1 MAKYWE
7 GEYDINTD
15 WGGDEST
22 GNLPLPGSAVQK
34 VVKDKFKELSDGKV
48 GYIYK
53 NETES
58 KVYFSASK
66 EDYEEG
72 KYMGAVDSVAR
83 YSMDVIGDS
92 NNKTI
97 FLSNADKKEFVWY
110 FKTVE
115 NSNGSLYTENV
126 TVEYTI
132 KNESE
137 SKPTFYSTVLDANA
151 DVKNENYTKVVMNL
165 DEYLSNGTSVLSIV
179 VKGLK
184 TKQERTLQTKISII
198 TLDMEDATD
207 FSKPFENNF
216 IATTDITCT
225 KGQDYFYEYRIDE
238 QGEFIFDE
246 VGKTGKGTKD
256 TVNYTVNLGNL
267 PDGKHV
273 FEYRIFIK
281 IDSDTEPYYTGTQR
295 IEFIKGPKVTFNE
308 PQILVFSSYNK
319 GESIKSEDG
328 NLVIN
333 GVSQYVPYTM
343 KYAVYN
349 SDTTSTYL
357 NFYEVTEKG
366 ESAPITDTVFNNVF
380 AEYDIQSIES
390 GIKKVKIIT
399 KDIDENITNGDGR
412 IIYFNISESTLG
424 IDIYETNLR
433 IDFSSVGK
441 SNNSVDK
448 NTWVSNVNIGGAK
461 YKNNASFNETYD
473 WSQGWT
479 ENGLVV
485 SEGCEVTFDYAP
497 FPHQKDQ
504 ASAEEANEYVGGMR
518 AYTFEIEFMTQ
529 NVTNEDA
536 VVCDMMDETEDG
548 KCGLLITGSQIKFT
562 TPNGESVSTRFKSEE
577 MNRATIIVRP
587 KESSSGT
594 FKGLVELYING
605 VLSNIA
611 KYTEKEKFEVFG
623 RDELGTA
630 ISKNL
635 SFKGAAGADI
645 VIKYIRAYNGA
656 MDADDVVNNYILYRT
671 DSKQMLNLYNKNNV
685 INESGVITPESM
697 IKLGN
702 IPVLIFIG
710 RTKENELASPDGNEG
725 DGEGNCD
732 EEYKKADIIVN
743 GDNWYQ
749 TLENTTDKKRSV
761 DMDVIYY
768 NPLNKTK
775 NFKFINAYITPQGTS
790 SMYYPKKNYRI
801 YTQKNKDT
809 RCFFSNDSA
818 GVLEF
823 DDMMRWDFGE
833 KEEDRKWEKWRG
845 KKNYKKRKYSF
856 KDYDSKGSLNAQPV
870 KCWCLKADFAET
882 SSSHNT
888 GVARLWGDTLKN
900 SSVQLGDKQV
910 PVFKT
915 NAQATTE
922 ANYINNREKMPDV
935 RTTIDGF
942 PIVVFGAKSYSDE
955 IVFLGQYNFNNDK
968 STESVFGFCD
978 IDDEKVLKDQGKNTI
993 TEEVTE
999 VEHTLDDMLDQYM
1012 TCVETLDNGNALANF
1027 STMNSYKSFSNDESG
1042 KTSLEKLQEEYP
1054 SLLEEYFEEG
1064 GQYYNEDNKDYNAND
1079 PNSPLFYRKS
1089 FENEEGEI
1097 KYIYYARLTF
1107 DELWE
1112 DAFEFRYPEI
1122 PEKPDKADYQDE
1134 HSNWKEGGEEKY
1146 NKDVKEYDEEI
1157 LPYWKNTHLKPFKHF
1172 AEWVYSTR
1180 WCDVDGNIL
1189 SDITPEEAAIR
1200 KEKFSK
1206 EKWEHLDVWKMAA
1219 YYIYVMRFG
1228 AVDQVVKNSM
1238 LTSEGPFASDSQGNK
1253 GGYWDTTDVTGPEY
1267 GKYYKWYYINYD
1279 NDTVMGVKN
1288 DGSLAYGPEI
1298 TRRMKEGSGTT
1309 ASYIYAGS
1317 TSTLWNNLDADDDFQ
1332 YIVRIADQ
1340 GLSQTMTYK
1349 KAIEMFDVE
1358 QVGKWCERIY
1368 NKDAEYKYINPYV
1381 ADWSY
1386 EELGGTDD
1394 KAENFT
1400 DKLFMLQGSRTA
1412 HRRWWLSKRFSLFDG
1427 KWGSGDFP
1435 TKYIEVKCDYGS
1447 IGDTFS
1453 AVAGSNAYFGYQI
1466 NNKTFGSPEGGVTE
1480 EYKANSTINWKL
1492 FKNIQIGDPIAI
1504 YGSTDMLEL
1513 NLMGLSKNLSSVLF
1527 YFGKNTDITN
1537 KLERLYLS
1545 VPDELML
1552 AKSSYEIYS
1561 DDEKGTVNGKTGF
1574 EKLKLEYPELN
1585 ESDFEE
1591 GGKYPTS
1598 DVELDA
1604 TDNNSPKFYRTSVE
1618 SEEGDIVYIYFAK
1631 VSDGIRNYSCKTFA
1645 FDALDKLQDLKMAG
1659 YMSIPSIDLSK
1670 NKFINSVD
1678 VRYSNMGSV
1687 TFAEGAR
1694 IKEFYASTALTEL
1707 SFTRCNNLKLEN
1719 IKIDS
1724 VLLEDNGGVNLN
1736 KIMIDNS
1743 DGLNHDSNNF
1753 KPFILKWI
1761 KGGLGY
1767 KENSNRE
1774 LTLRGLKWKN
1784 ITIKDIETIL
1794 TFKNGDESG
1803 RNKAKSCEISGI
1815 FEMSADNLSRDDI
1828 KMIEKFEKETGV
1840 NIRIPFPNILIN
1852 VPEEIVAG
1860 DVIEIT
1866 SEIFSDS
1873 ETEINASIEYSFLV
1887 ESSDGPLMD
1896 YHDGKRYTRI
1906 DASEVRDG
1914 DVMLNKNEITNTATL
1929 ISNENILGE
1938 DTKALI
1944 GVILSYNGITKF
1956 DIAPIVIKD
1965 PTYAT
1970 SGVIEGLASL
1980 NESGHTYE
1988 YNLILTSNKGGAP
2001 IGSVDVIWNIEGDG
2015 LDYISQSGI
2024 SEDGLTLFITTKN
2037 SLPDLEVLASEI
2049 KITTEIKNYSG
2060 SGYPDFTIEKDLLV
2074 LNETVI
2080 LTHVSNP
2087 VVMKACYDNQLTS
2100 SNNFMTKDEASSVED
2115 IGSIFT
2121 DLSSTDDWSF
2131 DEFRYFNNPK
2141 LTKLDNRAFA
2151 NTRLTSI
2158 VLPENITTLGEG
2170 VFENCKKL
2178 KNVEINNN
2186 ITTISKKT
2194 FLNCSSLEKFI
2205 LPDNVYVIEANAF
2218 GGTGFVNILFNNG
2231 ETDINKTLYL
2241 SEYAKLHTIANDA
2254 FETDTWKI
2262 KSEKIESTNILNEV
2276 SLPKDLVLAI
2286 DKYNFLL
2293 SPNLS
2298 KINLISNIE
2307 DTNLLIENN
2316 ILYASSDKTV
2326 IVRAIPSVVYG
2337 YVDTIELTNTTTVFD
2352 FAFYNCNSIKKVIFG
2367 ESLEGYG
2374 LGTGAFY
2381 NSKVEEIDLSNSKKL
2396 NILQDFTFYDAI
2408 NLNDIKLPM
2417 NGRLAALCG
2426 NLFVNNTKLTSLELP
2441 DTILTIRGR
2450 VKDSDNLT
2458 SSFGGNYSYTIKN
2471 CGIEEFKLPE
2481 SLINC
2486 GMYFINSC
2494 SNLKK
2499 FIYSRYFILDSVYS
2513 LVNDCS
2519 NLKEVILP
2527 IFSTTVKDKAW
2538 FVCKNGK
2545 VISGPFNSEAEAGSK
2560 LNNYND
2566 SKPTNYSAEFT
2577 IIEKNVNED
2586 LIVNANFYIKGR
2598 ITTFENCPNISKFT
2612 FGTEDNHKI
2621 MTTEDEGVSVVRV
2634 GAMDKATGLIIPC
2647 NKALVKTVYDVIN
2660 YQINNDI
2667 VEVENGAFAH
2677 CRNLTGITL
2686 PNTLTK
2692 IGEGA
2697 FAYTSSLKNVN
2708 IPSGINIL
2716 SKELFYGSGIENI
2729 TLPIINVV
2737 SEYAFSES
2745 NLKNIILNDIKN
2757 IGDHA
2762 FFKCSNLKHVEL
2774 LNNEE
2779 LITINRFAFVDCL
2792 MLSTIVT
2799 TAINAPELL
2808 TSTGKT
2814 SIGVFDFHPFGYND
2828 SNYVGKSITTEKKL
2842 FVPYNSNGYNNEKW
2856 LKPLLDTK
2864 LSNFT
2869 KTYLQLDENVIVRSD
2884 ILNNYGIVY
2893 LKRES
2898 NNSIESIAIT
2908 NSKLTWNLK
2917 NQDGEVITEVF
2928 DNEIIRVYS
2937 DSACTNEIGR
2947 FVAHYKQTEY
2957 DLGSSQVLGSS
2968 DISLFNSNLFTDEV
2982 ETNKQNI
2989 EMANI
2994 TKEEYEILQAK
3005 INQLMKLLTKK

>member
-1 MAKYWE
+1 MAKKYWD
-7 GEYDINTD
+7 GEYNINTD

-22 GNLPLPGSAVQK
+22 NNLPLPGSAVQK
-34 VVKDKFKELSDGKV
+34 VVKDKLNELSDGKV

-53 NETES
+53 NEAES

-72 KYMGAVDSVAR
+72 NYMGAVDSVAR

-92 NNKTI
+92 NNKNI

-110 FKTVE
+110 FKTIE

-132 KNESE
+132 NNESE
-137 SKPTFYSTVLDANA
+137 GKQTFYSTILDANA

-216 IATTDITCT
+216 IATTNITCT
-225 KGQDYFYEYRIDE
+225 KGQSYFYEYRIDE
-238 QGEFIFDE
+238 QGDFIFDE
-246 VGKTGKGTKD
+246 VGKTGKGSKE

-273 FEYRIFIK
+273 FEYRVFVK
-281 IDSDTEPYYTGTQR
+281 IDSDTEPYYTTTQR
-295 IEFIKGPKVTFNE
+295 IEFIKGSKTIFTE

-390 GIKKVKIIT
+390 GIKKIKIIT
-399 KDIDENITNGDGR
+399 KDIDENITNGEGR
-412 IIYFNISESTLG
+412 IIYFNVSESTLG

-461 YKNNASFNETYD
+461 YENNASFNETYD

-504 ASAEEANEYVGGMR
+504 ASTEEANEYVGGMR

-536 VVCDMMDETEDG
+536 VVCDMMDETEG
-548 KCGLLITGSQIKFT
+548 GNCGLQITGSQIKFT
-562 TPNGESVSTRFKSEE
+562 TPKGESVSTRFKAEE

-587 KESSSGT
+587 KESASGT

-611 KYTEKEKFEVFG
+611 KYTENEKFEVFG
-623 RDELGTA
+623 RDELGNA

-685 INESGVITPESM
+685 INESGIITPQSM

-710 RTKENELASPDGNEG
+710 RTKADELASGDGNKG
-725 DGEGNCD
+725 DGKGNCD
-732 EEYKKADIIVN
+732 EEYTQGAIDAN
-743 GDNWYQ
+743 EENWYQ
-749 TLENTTDKKRSV
+749 TLENTTNKKKNI

-768 NPLNKTK
+768 NPLDKSK
-775 NFKFINAYITPQGTS
+775 NFKFVKAYITPQGTS

-809 RCFFSNDSA
+809 RCFFSSEEA
-818 GVLEF
+818 GILEF
-823 DDMMRWDFGE
+823 EDMMKWNFGE
-833 KEEDRKWEKWRG
+833 NPEDRVYEKWRG
-845 KKNYKKRKYSF
+845 KDNYKKRKYSF
-856 KDYDSKGSLNAQPV
+856 KDNSQAV

-900 SSVQLGDKQV
+900 SSVQLGDRQV

-922 ANYINNREKMPDV
+922 ANYINNREEMPDV

-942 PIVVFGAKSYSDE
+942 PIVVFGAKSYSDD

-1027 STMNSYKSFSNDESG
+1027 STMD
-1042 KTSLEKLQEEYP
+1042 
-1054 SLLEEYFEEG
+1054 
-1064 GQYYNEDNKDYNAND
+1064 D
-1079 PNSPLFYRKS
+1079 
-1089 FENEEGEI
+1089 
-1097 KYIYYARLTF
+1097 F
-1107 DELWE
+1107 DEKWE

-1122 PEKPDKADYQDE
+1122 PEEPDKADYQDE
-1134 HSNWKEGGEEKY
+1134 HSNWLEGGEEEY
-1146 NKDVKEYDEEI
+1146 NKDLAEYYETFE
-1157 LPYWKNTHLKPFKHF
+1157 YWKNTHVKPFKHF
-1172 AEWVYSTR
+1172 AEWLYSTR

-1219 YYIYVMRFG
+1219 YYIYAMRFG

-1238 LTSEGPFASDSQGNK
+1238 LTSEGPFANDSQGNK
-1253 GGYWDTTDVTGPEY
+1253 GGYWDTTDVTSPEY

-1298 TRRMKEGSGTT
+1298 TRRMKEGSGAT

-1340 GLSQTMTYK
+1340 GLSKTMTYK

-1368 NKDAEYKYINPYV
+1368 NKDADYKYVNPYV
-1381 ADWSY
+1381 ADWTY
-1386 EELGGTDD
+1386 TGEDD

-1527 YFGKNTDITN
+1527 YFGNNTDITN

-1618 SEEGDIVYIYFAK
+1618 TEEGDIVYIYFAK

-1707 SFTRCNNLKLEN
+1707 SLTRCNNLKLEN

-1724 VLLEDNGGVNLN
+1724 VLLKDNGGVNLN

-1753 KPFILKWI
+1753 KPFILNWI

-1784 ITIKDIETIL
+1784 ITIKDIEAIL
-1794 TFKNGDESG
+1794 RFKNGDESG
-1803 RNKAKSCEISGI
+1803 RNKAKSCEVSGI

-1828 KMIEKFEKETGV
+1828 KMIERFEKETGV

-1860 DVIEIT
+1860 NVIEIT

-1887 ESSDGPLMD
+1887 ESGDGPLMD

-1906 DASEVRDG
+1906 DASEVRYG

-1965 PTYAT
+1965 PTYAVD
-1970 SGVIEGLASL
+1970 GVIEGLASL

-1988 YNLILTSNKGGAP
+1988 YNLMLISNKGGTP
-2001 IGSVDVIWNIEGDG
+2001 IGSVDVIWSIEGDG

-2049 KITTEIKNYSG
+2049 KIVTRVINYSG
-2060 SGYPDFTIEKDLLV
+2060 SGFSNFVREKELLV
-2074 LNETVI
+2074 LNETII

-2087 VVMKACYDNQLTS
+2087 VVMKACYDNQLALS
-2100 SNNFMTKDEASSVED
+2100 SDKFMTKDEASRVED

-2121 DLSSTDDWSF
+2121 DLSSTIDWSF

-2218 GGTGFVNILFNNG
+2218 GGTGFEKILFNNG
-2231 ETDINKTLYL
+2231 KTDLNKTLYL

-2254 FETDTWKI
+2254 FESDTWKI
-2262 KSEKIESTNILNEV
+2262 NNEKVETTNVLTEV
-2276 SLPKDLVLAI
+2276 SLPQALVLAI

-2293 SPNLS
+2293 GSKLS

-2326 IVRAIPSVVYG
+2326 IVRAVPSAVYG
-2337 YVDTIELTNTTTVFD
+2337 YIDEVELINTTTVFD
-2352 FAFYNCNSIKKVIFG
+2352 FAFYNCNSIRKIIFG

-2374 LGTGAFY
+2374 LGQGAFL
-2381 NSKVEEIDLSNSKKL
+2381 NSKIEELDLSKSSKL
-2396 NILQDFTFYDAI
+2396 NILQDYTFCNAT
-2408 NLNDIKLPM
+2408 NLIDVKLPM

-2426 NLFVNNTKLTSLELP
+2426 HLFVNNTKLKSIELP
-2441 DTILTIRGR
+2441 NTIVTIRG
-2450 VKDSDNLT
+2450 KSNTGNTYTDIFD
-2458 SSFGGNYSYTIKN
+2458 GNYSYVFKN
-2471 CGIEEFKLPE
+2471 CGFE
-2481 SLINC
+2481 SLVLPSSLNKC
-2486 GMYFINSC
+2486 GMYLVNDCHNLKRFEYPKYFDIRSTYSLLSSC
-2494 SNLKK
+2494 SNLEE
-2499 FIYSRYFILDSVYS
+2499 IV
-2513 LVNDCS
+2513 
-2519 NLKEVILP
+2519 LP
-2527 IFSTTVKDKAW
+2527 IFSTISKDKSW
-2538 FVCKNGK
+2538 FICRDNKI
-2545 VISGPFNSEAEAGSK
+2545 ISGPFLSEAEAGSR
-2560 LNNYND
+2560 LNAYNE
-2566 SKPTNYSAEFT
+2566 SKPTNYNAIYSV
-2577 IIEKNVNED
+2577 IEKNANEEFVIND
-2586 LIVNANFYIKGR
+2586 EFYIKGR
-2598 ITTFENCPNISKFT
+2598 VTTFERCYNVNKFV
-2612 FGTEDNHKI
+2612 FNEEDTQKI
-2621 MTTEDEGVSVVRV
+2621 MTTEDEGASVIRIGKVNIE
-2634 GAMDKATGLIIPC
+2634 TGVIEPS
-2647 NKALVKTVYDVIN
+2647 NKCLVKLVYIASG
-2660 YQINNDI
+2660 YQIPNDI
-2667 VEVENGAFAH
+2667 VEIEGGAFSH
-2677 CRNLTGITL
+2677 CINLTGITVPNTILRMGDGVFANTLSLRNVEL
-2686 PNTLTK
+2686 PNTMVLLPK
-2692 IGEGA
+2692 E
-2697 FAYTSSLKNVN
+2697 FFYT
-2708 IPSGINIL
+2708 
-2716 SKELFYGSGIENI
+2716 SGIENI
-2729 TLPIINVV
+2729 TLPEGIKNIGEASFQDASV
-2737 SEYAFSES
+2737 
-2745 NLKNIILNDIKN
+2745 KNIILPNSLVSIGVNSFTNSKLETLILPSN
-2757 IGDHA
+2757 IEKIDELA
-2762 FFKCSNLKHVEL
+2762 FSECSNLKKIEILSRNLKFIGERAFLQCLNVSEIKL
-2774 LNNEE
+2774 LN
-2779 LITINRFAFVDCL
+2779 IT
-2792 MLSTIVT
+2792 
-2799 TAINAPELL
+2799 APVLD
-2808 TSTGKT
+2808 TSDNYYYD
-2814 SIGVFDFHPFGYND
+2814 SDIYRFHPFGYYAGTFLGAGVPDGVLKLLYVPFNSSGYD
-2828 SNYVGKSITTEKKL
+2828 S
-2842 FVPYNSNGYNNEKW
+2842 EKW
-2856 LKPLLDTK
+2856 VTPLLRTEDGYCGF
-2864 LSNFT
+2864 N
-2869 KTYLQLDENVIVRSD
+2869 KTYLQLDENVIVRGD
-2884 ILNNYGIVY
+2884 ILNNYSIVH

-2898 NNSIESIAIT
+2898 DNSIESVAIT

-2917 NQDGEVITEVF
+2917 NQDGEVVTEVF
-2928 DNEIIRVYS
+2928 DNEIIRLYS
-2937 DSACTNEIGR
+2937 DSACNNEIGS
-2947 FVAHYKQTEY
+2947 FTACYKQTEY

-2968 DISLFNSNLFTDEV
+2968 NISLFNSNLFIDET
-2982 ETNKQNI
+2982 ETNKQNV

-3005 INQLMKLLTKK
+3005 INQLMKLLEKK